1 MVICEGG
8 TLEEKL
14 EASENGLDEAL
25 VKTWFQGLLSAIHYC
40 LKVHQIS
47 HRDIKPENI
56 MLDEKGQVFLTD
68 FGCSEF
74 FSPNNE
80 DLSKATKGTYLFM
93 APEMYETN
101 KDKKQIWGSHIDIW
115 ASGVTL
121 FNLLTK
127 RHTWEN
133 KNVYALRE

>member
-1 MVICEGG
+1 MEVLTKLAHKNVIALKEIIDDAKSKKVYLVMVLCEGG

-14 EASENGLDEAL
+14 EATENGLDEAL
-25 VKTWFQGLLSAIHYC
+25 VKDWFRSLLSAIHYC

-56 MLDEKGQVFLTD
+56 MLDEKGKIFLTD

-74 FSPNNE
+74 FALNNE

-93 APEMYETN
+93 APEMYESN
-101 KDKKQIWGSHIDIW
+101 KEKKLVWGS
-115 ASGVTL
+115 
-121 FNLLTK
+121 
-127 RHTWEN
+127 
-133 KNVYALRE
+133 